1 MSRHKIV
8 GSEAFDRRPYVLI
21 RSLKPG
27 WFRRRRMRLT
37 VILIAAGA
45 MAAGAATTVA
55 LLALA
60 PAIGG

>member
-27 WFRRRRMRLT
+27 GFRRRRMRLT